1 MFNPRGKF
9 KPNWVGS
16 YVINTIMSGGA
27 VNLMNLDGEE
37 LVHPVNLDRLHKY

>member
-9 KPNWVGS
+9 KPNWVRS
-16 YVINTIMSGGA
+16 YVINTVMSGGA

-37 LVHPVNLDRLHKY
+37 LVRLINPDRLCKY